1 MKIPYLYIF
10 VRLHNRVQET
20 IHWEFY
26 MSKTGYIFFTLVCL
40 MLTSCL
46 GQKKEINYT
55 YNIPQ
60 LEQVENTSFMLGE
73 ADQLSLYVWRHEDLR
88 RDIIID
94 PTGNIYVPLAGE
106 ITAAGKTIPEL
117 ENAVSERLAKY
128 IKNPKVDINITSI
141 GSRKIHVFG
150 EVTTPG
156 TMMLNQQTIA
166 LDAISRSG
174 GFTDDGDKNRV
185 LLIRQVSEDLIQ
197 VMTLNLD
204 FTSATE
210 KRPISYNVVL
220 QNHDIIYVPPTEIA
234 DWERI
239 MIRFENILAPIL
251 SLERIVSIWPNVKAA
266 LEGND
271 TGNVQVISN

>member
-1 MKIPYLYIF
+1 
-10 VRLHNRVQET
+10 
-20 IHWEFY
+20 
-26 MSKTGYIFFTLVCL
+26 

-46 GQKKEINYT
+46 GEKKEINYT

-60 LEQVENTSFMLGE
+60 LEQVDNTPFMLGE
-73 ADQLSLYVWRHEDLR
+73 ADQLNLYVWRHEDLQ
-88 RDIIID
+88 RDVVID

-106 ITAAGKTIPEL
+106 IAAAGKTIPEL
-117 ENAVSERLAKY
+117 ETAVSERLVKY
-128 IKNPKVDINITSI
+128 IKNPKVSINITSI

-150 EVTTPG
+150 EVAAPG
-156 TMMLNQQTIA
+156 TLMLNQQTIA

-174 GFTDDGDKNRV
+174 GFTRDGDRDRV
-185 LLIRQVSEDLIQ
+185 LLIRQISKKITQ

-204 FTSATE
+204 FASATE

-239 MIRFENILAPIL
+239 MIRFENILSPIL
-251 SLERIVSIWPNVKAA
+251 TLERIISIWPNVKDAI
-266 LEGND
+266 EGNSTD
-271 TGNVQVISN
+271 DLRVISN